1 MDDLMK
7 CLYSFVLEHRLG
19 NMLKERE
26 YQDGRDA
33 VLAQEEKVM
42 EGMSKEQRRELNV
55 LLSQTSAHDAL
66 ENEYVFRAALG
77 LARELRAL
85 AGV

>member
-19 NMLKERE
+19 NMVKERE
-26 YQDGRDA
+26 YQDGGDA

-55 LLSQTSAHDAL
+55 LLSQISAQDAL
-66 ENEYVFRAALG
+66 ENEYVFRATLG

-85 AGV
+85 TGA

>member
-7 CLYSFVLEHRLG
+7 CLYNFVLEHRLG
-19 NMLKERE
+19 NMVKERE
-26 YQDGRDA
+26 YQDSRDA

-55 LLSQTSAHDAL
+55 LLSQTSAQDAL

-85 AGV
+85 AEV